1 MKVSTTFVL
10 TLLTGALAAPRA
22 VDVDSEERGV
32 LAARDFQDAL
42 AEAFDAGEVK
52 TDVLLTERD
61 AVSVDALD
69 VEDDDAALEARG
81 AKKAKGK
88 GRGRAKGKGKGK
100 RRKGKGRAKAAGK
113 GKGKGKGK
121 GRGRAKGKG
130 KGKGKRNGNGR
141 GKKNNAK
148 GGKTKDAAAPRVTSS
163 FDAPGVVDA

>member
-81 AKKAKGK
+81 AKKAKAQAKGK

-113 GKGKGKGK
+113 GKGKG
-121 GRGRAKGKG
+121 RGRAKGKG
-130 KGKGKRNGNGR
+130 KGKGKRNGR

>member
-42 AEAFDAGEVK
+42 AEALDAGEVK

-61 AVSVDALD
+61 AVSVEALD
-69 VEDDDAALEARG
+69 VIEDDDAALEARG
-81 AKKAKGK
+81 TKKAKAQAKGK
-88 GRGRAKGKGKGK
+88 GRGKGKGKGK
-100 RRKGKGRAKAAGK
+100 RRKGKGKAKAKAAGK
-113 GKGKGKGK
+113 GKGKG
-121 GRGRAKGKG
+121 RGKGKG
-130 KGKGKRNGNGR
+130 KGKGKRNGR
-141 GKKNNAK
+141 GKKNNNAK

>member
-61 AVSVDALD
+61 AVSVEALD
-69 VEDDDAALEARG
+69 AEDDAALEARG
-81 AKKAKGK
+81 AKKAKAQAKGK
-88 GRGRAKGKGKGK
+88 GRGRGRGKGKGK

-113 GKGKGKGK
+113 GKGKGKG
-121 GRGRAKGKG
+121 RGRGKG
-130 KGKGKRNGNGR
+130 KGKGKRNGR

-148 GGKTKDAAAPRVTSS
+148 AGKTKDAAAPRVTSS